1 MKVRSISYRRTVNL
15 GDYNSETLE
24 MTADVDDNE
33 YTMDAYKLLKHH
45 VHFNLGITKS
55 EPAPLETESTA
66 HIVEEVKAN
75 MEAEAK
81 EEPKK
86 VTKKKVAKKKVT
98 KKVEKKVEE
107 PKQEYTLDEIK
118 LMAQSIAKKKGVQVI
133 KIIIKEVGAD
143 KVADIDP
150 AKYGEFMAKAEKCL
164 A

>member
-24 MTADVDDNE
+24 LTAEVDDNE
-33 YTMDAYKLLKHH
+33 YTMDAYKLLKQH

-55 EPAPLETESTA
+55 EPAPLETKAEPV
-66 HIVEEVKAN
+66 VETKAEPVVETKEVTK
-75 MEAEAK
+75 
-81 EEPKK
+81 KK
-86 VTKKKVAKKKVT
+86 VTKKTTKKVT

-118 LMAQSIAKKKGVQVI
+118 LMAQTIAKKKGVQVI
-133 KIIIKEVGAD
+133 KIIIKECGAD

-150 AKYGEFMAKAEKCL
+150 AKYGEFMLKVEKCL